1 MLTSF
6 GASLQKKHDGVNI
19 FLVTVFFRKLLVE
32 TLKARI
38 SPRHVV
44 VSGAL
49 TGERT
54 SNLREILRRG
64 ISRSF

>member
-1 MLTSF
+1 M
-6 GASLQKKHDGVNI
+6 QKKHDGVNI
-19 FLVTVFFRKLLVE
+19 FPVAVFFRKLLVE

-49 TGERT
+49 SGERT
-54 SNLREILRRG
+54 SNLREMLRQR
-64 ISRSF
+64 ISKSF